1 MDLNN
6 LSTMNS
12 RKKLLLLGAAASC
25 FVLASCGG
33 DDSKPTVENEG
44 KKKIDKTLLDPD
56 RSFNTTFDGKLFSV
70 PSPVQTALL
79 IKSLEIP
86 FNETLLN
93 SKDNLNGYTEETAKA
108 MNLGIY
114 GADLG
119 YVTLYDQNS
128 KALSY
133 LSAVESLANDLGI
146 SGAFDKTFL
155 ERFESNS
162 DNEDSM
168 LVILSDAFR
177 KGDNFLK
184 ENERK
189 NTSALILTGGWLESM
204 HLATALYSESKE
216 AKILQRIGQ
225 QKQSLE
231 TIIELLEKYNNEGQ
245 NDEYITQFTSLNDL
259 FKEIIVEYEYV
270 DPSTDDENKLTTI
283 NSKMKIDISD
293 ELAEKIIAKVSEIR
307 GSVTGSTKS

>member
-1 MDLNN
+1 
-6 LSTMNS
+6 MNS

-33 DDSKPTVENEG
+33 EDTDTTVETEG
-44 KKKIDKTLLDPD
+44 KKKVDKTLLDPD

-93 SKDNLNGYTEETAKA
+93 SKENMNSYTEEGAKA
-108 MNLGIY
+108 INLGIY

-119 YVTLYDQNS
+119 YVTLYDQNA
-128 KALSY
+128 KAMSY

-155 ERFESNS
+155 ERFEANSN
-162 DNEDSM
+162 NEDSM

-204 HLATALYSESKE
+204 HLATALYKESEE
-216 AKILQRIGQ
+216 PKILERIGQ

-231 TIIELLEKYNNEGQ
+231 TIIELLEKYNDNGQ
-245 NDEYITQFTSLNDL
+245 NDEYIAHFESLNEL
-259 FKEIIVEYEYV
+259 FKKIKTSYQYVEPTTNE
-270 DPSTDDENKLTTI
+270 DKKLTTI
-283 NSKMKIDISD
+283 KSKMNIEISE
-293 ELAEKIIAKVSEIR
+293 ELAQEIIAKVKEIR
-307 GSVTGSTKS
+307 MDITGAEATTES

>member
-1 MDLNN
+1 
-6 LSTMNS
+6 MNS
-12 RKKLLLLGAAASC
+12 RKKILLLGAVASC
-25 FVLASCGG
+25 FVLASCEGEE
-33 DDSKPTVENEG
+33 TNTIVENEG
-44 KKKIDKTLLDPD
+44 KKKVDKELLDPD

-93 SKDNLNGYTEETAKA
+93 SKDNINNYSEESAKA

-155 ERFESNS
+155 ERFEANSN
-162 DNEDSM
+162 NEDSM

-204 HLATALYSESKE
+204 HLATELYKESNE
-216 AKILQRIGQ
+216 SKILQRIGQ

-245 NDEYITQFTSLNDL
+245 NDTYISYFESLNEL
-259 FKEIIVEYEYV
+259 FKEIKVTYEYV
-270 DPSTDDENKLTTI
+270 EPTTDEESKVTTI
-283 NSKMKIDISD
+283 NSEMKIEIPE
-293 ELAEKIIAKVSEIR
+293 ELADKIIAKVSEIR
-307 GSVTGSTKS
+307 ASVTSTTEG